1 MYNVGELIVYGSTGV
16 CRVVEIAP
24 SNRPNMSKDT
34 LYYTLEPLYQDGII
48 YVPVDNDKVF
58 IRNVISK
65 EQAEQIIDMIPGI
78 EAEECRVSNKQLAE
92 QYKAAFA
99 SHNCAD
105 LVELIVSIYNK
116 KQYVQAHHRQ
126 LGQMDVRYMKRAEEL
141 LYGEFAIAL
150 NIPKE
155 KVQSYIGKRIE
166 EMKENEPKE

>member
-1 MYNVGELIVYGSTGV
+1 MYNAGELIVYGSTGV
-16 CRVVEIAP
+16 CRIVEIAP
-24 SNRPNMSKDT
+24 MNRPNMSKDT

-48 YVPVDNDKVF
+48 YVPVDNNKVF
-58 IRNVISK
+58 MRDVISR
-65 EQAEQIIDMIPGI
+65 EQAEQIIDMIPKI
-78 EAEECRVSNKQLAE
+78 EEA
-92 QYKAAFA
+92 YKTSDKNVTDNFKEAFA
-99 SHNCAD
+99 SHNCTD